1 MISKR
6 TKTFLSALLLSLP
19 VFWGVNVLEKSLND
33 FFYWYEVGNNPRLF
47 AAQIALEENLMEMK
61 PIRNKAVPDF
71 ETEAKSI
78 ISVLIDKN
86 EILFEKLPDEKLAIA
101 SLTKLMTALVV
112 LENYDLSKEITISK
126 ESANQNG
133 NIPKLQ
139 EGKTFS
145 VEYLLYPLL
154 MESSNIA
161 AFALANDYNGTAERE
176 FVTLMNNKAKEMGMN
191 DTFFDNSSGLDPEES
206 GTEIN
211 YSTANDMVKLVKR
224 LLEKPLVWQILST
237 PQYSL
242 YGPEL
247 INTNRFLIDDSNI
260 WQDRIIGGKT
270 GYTEKAGGCFLLAM
284 ESPRN
289 RGTLINVILG
299 VGGTES
305 RFYEMK
311 RLVSWLNQAYKW

>member
-1 MISKR
+1 
-6 TKTFLSALLLSLP
+6 
-19 VFWGVNVLEKSLND
+19 
-33 FFYWYEVGNNPRLF
+33 
-47 AAQIALEENLMEMK
+47 MK